1 MESLFLE
8 IHNLL
13 DTRFQVDNP
22 YAGDPYFSNCREYVA
37 LYYMEDNQSF
47 KMAVEQ
53 KKRLFGQGKVTLKGL
68 HTAIAKNR
76 SYKWHAEK
84 MLFQEFRKTNKNNEF
99 DPSRMPDTKAMILYS
114 TLSPCKK
121 CMEKI
126 KEFAENCEIG
136 TTITI
141 VYKEVYKG
149 KLFEIEKPRINT
161 IRMFSL
167 EEISWVLP
175 LVESFLH
182 CTIYHLPS
190 LLFVILFY
198 YLFIYLSHST

>member
-1 MESLFLE
+1 MQSLFLE

-13 DTRFQVDNP
+13 DTWFQVENP
-22 YAGDPYFSNCREYVA
+22 YAGDPYFSNCMEYVA

-47 KMAVEQ
+47 KKAVEQ
-53 KKRLFGQGKVTLKGL
+53 NKRLFGQGKVTLKGL

-114 TLSPCKK
+114 TLSPCEK

-126 KEFAENCEIG
+126 KVFAENCEIG

-149 KLFEIEKPRINT
+149 KLFEIEKPHTNT
-161 IRMFSL
+161 IRMFNL
-167 EEISWVLP
+167 EEIS
-175 LVESFLH
+175 
-182 CTIYHLPS
+182 
-190 LLFVILFY
+190 
-198 YLFIYLSHST
+198 